1 MSAGEGIV
9 TQIPA
14 GFDVFVSYAHGD
26 DRRFVEKLVEELR
39 RAFAAIAGRRL
50 TVFLDQDGIPTAQ
63 RWQQTIRSAL
73 RTSSVMVAI
82 ITENYLSSDWC
93 ALEYEFFVA
102 IEHDHS
108 IKYGSAQS
116 IPRIFPVMPAGQPD
130 EAGLSPEQRRRR
142 LDASE
147 RQGIELAGTE
157 SPMFTR
163 EVARLARDIHEAL
176 GRLAEFGAAPSAL
189 GVPALAEGDD
199 DDTEHPQVTSGY
211 AKGGDRF
218 ISLLAE
224 AVNVTVVGWTNLSLA
239 DSLET
244 ALELKR
250 ARQGSHAFWRSLRI
264 VFLKDDLLEL
274 IRDEHD
280 AQFPT
285 KETAL
290 RRRRQNAG
298 YGRRSLSA
306 LLLKENQPHR
316 FSLHEYGYI
325 PPFTGTLFDMPD
337 GRRIVQIVIRPPRR
351 SASDHLFLEFADR
364 TDQYFG
370 AAFNDIVDLSHKYD
384 EVLPIGEPDDDD
396 VFQCTGARFRN
407 RVLQDGSGATGWL
420 PIVLVVTWWEAKGAA
435 VPLLQL
441 RTSRNSGRELDHLSH
456 PAGHIT
462 QEDYRELEE
471 HSERA
476 GRVTFPLPT
485 HAPMIAARR
494 RVALEL
500 GADLPQEVTF
510 ARNFRYYHHDKE
522 HLFFWVFDCKL
533 PSRFQFPADAEMRPY
548 TVEELL
554 AIRENQVFDHA
565 VRLCRNADVSRQNL
579 ERMAWIAAFNL
590 TAHGHGDLAS
600 ALLERVRGAR
610 ADLTELQDDL
620 AVRANRT
627 RQFNQTATG
636 ERRILGLSG
645 LQYREFFTGIL
656 PLYARLGVPGAVE
669 YLDIL
674 EADETRMAAVERLAH
689 IYADVNVMTQIPL
702 EI

>member
-1 MSAGEGIV
+1 MS
-9 TQIPA
+9 
-14 GFDVFVSYAHGD
+14 GFDVFISYAHED
-26 DRRFVEKLVEELR
+26 DRRFVERLVEELR
-39 RAFAAIAGRRL
+39 RAFAEIADRRL
-50 TVFLDQDGIPTAQ
+50 TVFMDQDGIPTAQ

-73 RTSSVMVAI
+73 RTSSVLVAVL
-82 ITENYLSSDWC
+82 TENYLTSDWC

-102 IEHDHS
+102 VEHDHS
-108 IKYGSAQS
+108 LEHGSAQA
-116 IPRIFPVMPAGQPD
+116 IPRIFPVMPGGPPAEP
-130 EAGLSPEQRRRR
+130 GLSAEQRRRR
-142 LDASE
+142 LDASG
-147 RQGIELAGTE
+147 RQGIDLSGSATE
-157 SPMFTR
+157 SPEFAR
-163 EVARLARDIHEAL
+163 EIDRLARDIHRAL
-176 GRLAEFGAAPSAL
+176 GGLADFGAAPAGAL
-189 GVPALAEGDD
+189 SVAAPSVDD

-218 ISLLAE
+218 VSLLAE
-224 AVNVTVVGWTNLSLA
+224 AVNVTVVGWTNESLA
-239 DSLET
+239 ESLET

-250 ARQGSHAFWRSLRI
+250 ARHGSNAFWRSLRI

-280 AQFPT
+280 AQFPN

-298 YGRRSLSA
+298 YGRRSLWA

-316 FSLHEYGYI
+316 FSLHEYGFI

-337 GRRIVQIVIRPPRR
+337 GRRIVQVVIRPPRR

-384 EVLPIGEPDDDD
+384 EVLPIGEPDDED
-396 VFQCTGARFRN
+396 VFQCMEARFRN
-407 RVLQDGSGATGWL
+407 RVLQDGSGAKGWL
-420 PIVLVVTWWEAKGAA
+420 PIVLVVTWWESKGAA

-462 QEDYRELEE
+462 QEDYRNLEGLGG
-471 HSERA
+471 HA
-476 GRVTFPLPT
+476 GQADRVTFPLPT

-510 ARNFRYYHHDKE
+510 ARNFRYYHPDKE
-522 HLFFWVFDCKL
+522 NLFFWVFDCKL
-533 PSRFQFPADAEMRPY
+533 PPRFQFPADAEMRPY
-548 TVEELL
+548 TVDELL
-554 AIRENQVFDHA
+554 AIRENQVFEHA

-579 ERMAWIAAFNL
+579 ERMAWIVAFNL
-590 TAHGHGDLAS
+590 TAHGHDDLANT
-600 ALLERVRGAR
+600 LLERVRGAR
-610 ADLTELQDDL
+610 ADLSELQDDI
-620 AVRANRT
+620 VGRAQRT
-627 RQFNQTATG
+627 RQYNQTALG
-636 ERRILGLSG
+636 ERRVLGLSG

-689 IYADVNVMTQIPL
+689 IYADMNVMTQIPL